1 MKKYL
6 RKISA
11 ILMAAIMVLS
21 MCVPA
26 FAEAGVKPKEG
37 DKATATVL
45 NVEDNATVTAYKIVN
60 PVYNTNGF
68 IGYTAA
74 DGVTVADVTNPT
86 PAEITAIAKSI
97 DATLADGKKVTLTQ
111 QVLDKTGT
119 ANENGLYSYSKELTV
134 GTWLVLVTGNV
145 KEVYNPMI
153 VSVYYSVGGNNN
165 EMAAGRVDANSDW
178 EVNGETVYAKSTKPF
193 ITKTIVNSGSN
204 NQKGDDKAVGDT
216 VQYKIETK
224 VPSYSEEYSTVTLK
238 INDVLSDGLTL
249 KQGEGEITVTGV
261 PSDKYELTGV
271 SDRGFTVTVDSA
283 WALANQGADITVTYS
298 ATINENAKYNFNPN
312 TNTATL
318 EYTNKQG
325 VQSVADKTY
334 HYTFGIDAE
343 LTGQESTEW
352 TDITKEIT
360 KTGEERI
367 IKDEQGN
374 EIGRT
379 RNLPGATFKMTR
391 LDNAVHN
398 EDGTWTVTPYSGSG
412 TTEWTAT
419 SGEDGHLKFTGLD
432 AGWYELKE
440 TQAPSGYTLEGK
452 KHYVHITATYL
463 PDGRLESYSV
473 VIDGAATSTYT
484 AQYTGTTTTVS
495 KVTIVEQ
502 PTTIS
507 NTKISNLPSTGGTG
521 TYFFTIVG
529 VMVMAGVAGM
539 FLISRR
545 KENE

>member
-26 FAEAGVKPKEG
+26 LAEAGVKPKEG

-68 IGYTAA
+68 IGYSAA
-74 DGVTVADVTNPT
+74 DGVSIANVTNPT

-97 DATLADGKKVTLTQ
+97 DAKLAAGENVTLTQ
-111 QVLDKTGT
+111 QVLDKTGI
-119 ANENGLYSYSKELTV
+119 ANANGLYSYSKELTV

-165 EMAAGRVDANSDW
+165 EMASGTVDANSDW

-193 ITKTIVNSGSN
+193 ITKTIVNPGSN

-216 VQYKIETK
+216 VQYKIETQ
-224 VPSYSEEYSTVTLK
+224 VPSYSAEYSTVALN

-249 KQGEGEITVTGV
+249 NHKEGEITVTGV
-261 PSDKYELTGV
+261 PSDKYKLTGV

-283 WALANQGADITVTYS
+283 WALANQGAEITVTYS
-298 ATINENAKYNFNPN
+298 AIINENAKYNFNPN

-318 EYTNKQG
+318 EYTNKHG
-325 VQSVADKTY
+325 VQSVTDKTY

-352 TDITKEIT
+352 KDITKEIT

-374 EIGRT
+374 ETGRT

-398 EDGTWTVTPYSGSG
+398 ADGTWTVIPYSGTG

-419 SGEDGHLKFTGLD
+419 SDEDGHLKFTGLD
-432 AGWYELKE
+432 AGWYELEE

-463 PDGRLESYSV
+463 ADGRLESYSV
-473 VIDGAATSTYT
+473 AIDGVATSTYT

-495 KVTIVEQ
+495 NVTIVEQ
-502 PTTIS
+502 PTTIP

-539 FLISRR
+539 FLIRRR